1 MSLRLPA
8 SERKEQIL
16 DVALTVFASK
26 GYHDASMNDIA
37 DLAGITKPVVYQHFA
52 SKRAL
57 YLALVEE
64 VGDRMI
70 NSITKATSEVSD
82 GRTQA
87 EKGTIAF
94 FRWVS
99 EDQNAFRFLF
109 DSGNRNDIEF
119 TKAVRRV
126 VDNAAETIAP
136 LIAINLDPAH
146 LRTLAQGVVGASEGV
161 ARHLTNTGVA
171 FDPNVIGRQV
181 ADLLWAGLRGVGQ
194 PPSADD
200 N

>member
-37 DLAGITKPVVYQHFA
+37 ELAGITKPVVYQHFA

-64 VGDRMI
+64 VGNRMI
-70 NSITKATSEVSD
+70 NSITKATSEVPD

-87 EKGTIAF
+87 EKGIVAF

-99 EDQNAFRFLF
+99 EDKNAFRFLF
-109 DSGNRNDIEF
+109 DSSNRNDAEF
-119 TKAVRRV
+119 AKAVQRV
-126 VDNAAETIAP
+126 VDNATESIAP
-136 LIAINLDPAH
+136 LIAIDLEPTH
-146 LRTLAQGVVGASEGV
+146 LRTLAQAVVGASEGV
-161 ARHLTNTGVA
+161 ARHLANTGA
-171 FDPNVIGRQV
+171 TFDPNVIGKQV
-181 ADLLWAGLRGVGQ
+181 SDLLWAGLRGVG
-194 PPSADD
+194 SL
-200 N
+200 

>member
-16 DVALTVFASK
+16 DVALTVFAAK

-37 DLAGITKPVVYQHFA
+37 DLAGVTKPVVYQHFA

-64 VGDRMI
+64 VGSRMI
-70 NSITKATSEVSD
+70 NSITKATSEVAD

-87 EKGTIAF
+87 ENGTIAF

-99 EDQNAFRFLF
+99 DDKNAFRFLF
-109 DSGNRNDIEF
+109 DSGTRNDLEF
-119 TKAVRRV
+119 ADAVRQV
-126 VDNAAETIAP
+126 VDNAAGSIAP
-136 LIAINLDPAH
+136 LIAINLDPVH
-146 LRTLAQGVVGASEGV
+146 LRTLAQCVVGASEGV
-161 ARHLTNTGVA
+161 ARHLTNKGVT
-171 FDPNVIGRQV
+171 FDPSVIGKQV
-181 ADLLWAGLRGVGQ
+181 ADLLWAGLRGVG
-194 PPSADD
+194 SL
-200 N
+200 

>member
-1 MSLRLPA
+1 MSFRLPA

-37 DLAGITKPVVYQHFA
+37 ELAGVTKPVVYQHFA

-64 VGDRMI
+64 VGNRMI
-70 NSITKATSEVSD
+70 NSITKATSDVSD

-87 EKGTIAF
+87 ERGTIAF

-99 EDQNAFRFLF
+99 EDKNAFRFLF
-109 DSGNRNDIEF
+109 DSGTRNDIEF
-119 TKAVRRV
+119 TEAVRRV
-126 VDNAAETIAP
+126 VDNAAESIAP
-136 LIAINLDPAH
+136 LIAVNVDSAH

-161 ARHLTNTGVA
+161 ARHLTSTGA
-171 FDPNVIGRQV
+171 SFDPNVIGKQV
-181 ADLLWAGLRGVGQ
+181 ADLLWAGLRGVG
-194 PPSADD
+194 SL
-200 N
+200 

>member
-37 DLAGITKPVVYQHFA
+37 KLAGITKPVVYQHFA

-64 VGDRMI
+64 VGNRMI
-70 NSITKATSEVSD
+70 NSITKATGEVSD
-82 GRTQA
+82 GRSQA
-87 EKGTIAF
+87 ERGTVAF

-99 EDQNAFRFLF
+99 DDKNAFRFLF
-109 DSGNRNDIEF
+109 DSDTRNDGEF
-119 TKAVRRV
+119 ADAVRRV
-126 VDNAAETIAP
+126 VDNAAESIAP
-136 LIAINLDPAH
+136 LIAIDLDPSH
-146 LRTLAQGVVGASEGV
+146 LRTLAQGVVGATEGV
-161 ARHLTNTGVA
+161 ARDLTNTGDA
-171 FDPNVIGRQV
+171 FDPNVVGKQV
-181 ADLLWAGLRGVGQ
+181 ADLLWAGLRGVG
-194 PPSADD
+194 
-200 N
+200 NL

>member
-37 DLAGITKPVVYQHFA
+37 DLAGVTKPVVYQHFA

-64 VGDRMI
+64 VGNRMI
-70 NSITKATSEVSD
+70 NSITKATSEVPD

-87 EKGTIAF
+87 ENGTIAF

-99 EDQNAFRFLF
+99 DDKNAFRFLF
-109 DSGNRNDIEF
+109 DSGTRNDIEF
-119 TKAVRRV
+119 ADAVRRV
-126 VDNAAETIAP
+126 VDNAAESIVP
-136 LIAINLDPAH
+136 LIAINLDPEH

-161 ARHLTNTGVA
+161 ARHLTNTGTI
-171 FDPNVIGRQV
+171 FDPDVIGKQV
-181 ADLLWAGLRGVGQ
+181 ADLLWAGLRGVG
-194 PPSADD
+194 SL
-200 N
+200 

>member
-37 DLAGITKPVVYQHFA
+37 DLAGVTKPVVYQHFA

-64 VGDRMI
+64 VGNRMI
-70 NSITKATSEVSD
+70 NAITKATSEVPD
-82 GRTQA
+82 GQTQA
-87 EKGTIAF
+87 ENGTIAF

-99 EDQNAFRFLF
+99 DDKNAFRFLF
-109 DSGNRNDIEF
+109 DSGTRNDIEF
-119 TKAVRRV
+119 ADAVRRV
-126 VDNAAETIAP
+126 VDNAAESIAP
-136 LIAINLDPAH
+136 LIAINLDPNH
-146 LRTLAQGVVGASEGV
+146 LRILAQGVVGASEGV
-161 ARHLTNTGVA
+161 ARHLANTGTT
-171 FDPNVIGRQV
+171 FDPDVIGKQV
-181 ADLLWAGLRGVGQ
+181 ADLLWAGLRGVG
-194 PPSADD
+194 SL
-200 N
+200 

>member
-1 MSLRLPA
+1 MPLRLPA

-37 DLAGITKPVVYQHFA
+37 KLAGITKPVVYQHFA

-64 VGDRMI
+64 VGSRMI

-82 GRTQA
+82 GRSQA
-87 EKGTIAF
+87 ERGTVAF

-99 EDQNAFRFLF
+99 DDKNAFRFLF
-109 DSGNRNDIEF
+109 DSGTRNDSEF
-119 TKAVRRV
+119 AFAVRRV
-126 VDNAAETIAP
+126 VDNAAESIAP
-136 LIAINLDPAH
+136 LIAIDLDPAH

-161 ARHLTNTGVA
+161 ARHLTNTGTT
-171 FDPNVIGRQV
+171 FDPNVIGKQV
-181 ADLLWAGLRGVGQ
+181 ADLLWAGLRGVG
-194 PPSADD
+194 
-200 N
+200 NL

>member
-52 SKRAL
+52 SKRTL

-64 VGDRMI
+64 VGNRMI
-70 NSITKATSEVSD
+70 NTIAKATSDASD

-87 EKGTIAF
+87 ERGTIAF

-99 EDQNAFRFLF
+99 EDRHGFRLLF
-109 DSGNRNDIEF
+109 ESGIRNDDEF
-119 TKAVRRV
+119 AYAVRRV
-126 VDNAAETIAP
+126 VDNAAESIAS
-136 LIAINLDPAH
+136 LIAIDLDPAH
-146 LRTLAQGVVGASEGV
+146 LRTLAHGVVGASEGV
-161 ARHLTNTGVA
+161 ARHVVSTGAA
-171 FDPNVIGRQV
+171 FDPNVLGKQV
-181 ADLLWAGLRGVGQ
+181 ADLLWAGLRSVSQ
-194 PPSADD
+194 PSG
-200 N
+200 

>member
-64 VGDRMI
+64 VGNRMI

-82 GRTQA
+82 GRSQA
-87 EKGTIAF
+87 ERGTVAF

-99 EDQNAFRFLF
+99 DDKNAFRFLF
-109 DSGNRNDIEF
+109 DSGTRNDIEF
-119 TKAVRRV
+119 ADAVRRV
-126 VDNAAETIAP
+126 VDNAAESIAP

-146 LRTLAQGVVGASEGV
+146 LHTLAQGVVGASEGV
-161 ARHLTNTGVA
+161 ARHLTNSGAT
-171 FDPNVIGRQV
+171 FDPNVVGKQV
-181 ADLLWAGLRGVGQ
+181 ADLLWAGLRGVG
-194 PPSADD
+194 SL
-200 N
+200 

>member
-26 GYHDASMNDIA
+26 GYHDAKMNDIA
-37 DLAGITKPVVYQHFA
+37 KLAGITKPVVYQHFA

-64 VGDRMI
+64 VGNRMI
-70 NSITKATSEVSD
+70 NSIAKATSEVSD
-82 GRTQA
+82 GRSQA
-87 EKGTIAF
+87 ERGTVAF

-99 EDQNAFRFLF
+99 DDKDAFRFLF
-109 DSGNRNDIEF
+109 DSDTRNDREF
-119 TKAVRRV
+119 ADAVRRV
-126 VDNAAETIAP
+126 VDNAAESIAP
-136 LIAINLDPAH
+136 LITIDLGPAH

-161 ARHLTNTGVA
+161 ARNLTNTGVA
-171 FDPNVIGRQV
+171 FDPNVVGKQV
-181 ADLLWAGLRGVGQ
+181 ADLLWAGLRGVG
-194 PPSADD
+194 
-200 N
+200 NL